1 MHNIDTGINYG
12 KSIFDKNDKK
22 VERIKKINN
31 HMTIIHYLTQQNS
44 KLNSPISEL
53 NNILKNK

>member
-1 MHNIDTGINYG
+1 MHNIDTGIIYG